1 LRRNFLGLKPLAVT
15 FCVLALAVV
24 CGAALLQVKAD
35 SNRLLAAGAG
45 IALMLPLWVFL
56 LTPNW
61 VKVPADA

>member
-1 LRRNFLGLKPLAVT
+1 VT